1 MSSFDEKILNA
12 VSDIAATTGITNP
25 FRDKYVSIIGDCLS
39 SYEGWIPEG
48 CTPSDHEAFE
58 TVDKMWWYQVLMKL
72 GANLCVNYSSAD
84 MQITG
89 TDTKSASYSHYG
101 TKLTQQAGDKF
112 IKADGKTY
120 TLGNGTRDPDVIL
133 IMLGLN
139 DYLNNATCSDFTH
152 ADINNKVQADS
163 AITDSDYNDV
173 KTAYERILNDIQA
186 TYPYADVYCITPPVA
201 RCFANSYPF
210 LNSKGWC
217 IQYLDELI
225 RFLTV
230 KFGVKHISLSH
241 ICVKSTRAFTNT
253 NTFLR
258 SDLKQMCA
266 LLYKRWKNKN
276 TSF

>member
-1 MSSFDEKILNA
+1 MKI
-12 VSDIAATTGITNP
+12 
-25 FRDKYVSIIGDCLS
+25 
-39 SYEGWIPEG
+39 
-48 CTPSDHEAFE
+48 
-58 TVDKMWWYQVLMKL
+58 

-101 TKLTQQAGDKF
+101 TKLSLQAGDKF
-112 IKADGKTY
+112 IGADGKTY
-120 TLGNGTRDPDVIL
+120 ILGNGPKEPDVIL
-133 IMLGLN
+133 IMIGLN
-139 DYLNNATCSDFTH
+139 DYLNDATCSDFTH
-152 ADINNKVQADS
+152 ADINNKVLDDS
-163 AITDSDYNDV
+163 EQTDSDYNDV

-186 TYPYADVYCITPPVA
+186 TYPYADVYCITQPAA
-201 RCFANSYPF
+201 RYNNGTFPF
-210 LNSKGWC
+210 LNSECWC